1 MHTGNLL
8 GQIPSPLPSEVFAD
22 LVSTNNVRIERI
34 LSQGQQTPTGEWF
47 DQDEHEWVLLVQGEA
62 ILVFITPDTGVQE
75 RVHLGP
81 GDYINIP
88 AHLQHKHPGAPSAQG
103 GVDPSDRDNHL
114 ALRLLLASSR
124 LKKAMLLLRRSKRRP
139 WRRKK
144 AQSVDWASC

>member
-1 MHTGNLL
+1 SHAFPGVGFCLGEGQEIDWIGHTEYSETRIEQLDHIFNLI
-8 GQIPSPLPSEVFAD
+8 GI
-22 LVSTNNVRIERI
+22 STNNVRIERI

-88 AHLQHKHPGAPSAQG
+88 AHLQHRVEWTHPTETT
-103 GVDPSDRDNHL
+103 VWL
-114 ALRLLLASSR
+114 C
-124 LKKAMLLLRRSKRRP
+124 
-139 WRRKK
+139 
-144 AQSVDWASC
+144 VYY

>member
-8 GQIPSPLPSEVFAD
+8 GQIPSPLPNEVFTD
-22 LVSTNNVRIERI
+22 LVSTNHFRIERI

-47 DQDEHEWVLLVQGEA
+47 DQDEHEWVALMQGEA

-88 AHLQHKHPGAPSAQG
+88 AHLQHRGEWTHPTETTVWLCIYYEGSPFFAVLRHNERSP
-103 GVDPSDRDNHL
+103 VD
-114 ALRLLLASSR
+114 RLGFLG
-124 LKKAMLLLRRSKRRP
+124 
-139 WRRKK
+139 
-144 AQSVDWASC
+144 C